1 VSNRPVICG
10 VERASDRGNA
20 YYSLP
25 ARPASASVQSTSVLK
40 TVLRALGT
48 AADPCRAA
56 GDAGRHCIYHPH
68 APIQCRH
75 DLTLLTPPSPDG
87 IAGYRTSSP
96 PLAPAPLQ
104 SSGQGERER
113 ECVCGGRHGDGKR
126 MAGARRRGHH
136 LRGGGRR
143 RVLRLAHHVV
153 VRGHVAVVL
162 PLGTGGVAAAGAQAR
177 RASLVSHVLV

>member
-1 VSNRPVICG
+1 LGRVF
-10 VERASDRGNA
+10 
-20 YYSLP
+20 SLLV
-25 ARPASASVQSTSVLK
+25 RHLHRCSRSACTSVLK
-40 TVLRALGT
+40 T

-56 GDAGRHCIYHPH
+56 GDGGRHRIYHPH
-68 APIQCRH
+68 APIPCRR
-75 DLTLLTPPSPDG
+75 DLTLLTPPSSPNG

-104 SSGQGERER
+104 SRGEGER
-113 ECVCGGRHGDGKR
+113 VCGDGKR
-126 MAGARRRGHH
+126 VAGARRRGHH

-162 PLGTGGVAAAGAQAR
+162 PLGTGGLAAAGAQAR
-177 RASLVSHVLV
+177 RASVVSHVLV